1 MNTSEREHR
10 LFRPR
15 SAIDG
20 GEANGKAGCCPIPTD
35 QQPPGSGEFL
45 SPSAFAESAGGWLTR
60 ELVWT
65 DFFMRQALTRSQM
78 AHTKIK
84 N

>member
-35 QQPPGSGEFL
+35 QQPPARGVPFAFRTTRRPPVDGLGGSGLDRLFPPPGAM
-45 SPSAFAESAGGWLTR
+45 S
-60 ELVWT
+60 
-65 DFFMRQALTRSQM
+65 SQM
-78 AHTKIK
+78 VHTKIK